1 MPTTQI
7 VKSGAPEGRVPE
19 LPPIVAG
26 HESPVVVRKVES
38 FYRSVPS
45 LFEAWVARSENYH
58 TQRCYRRDVKSF
70 IEFLGLRWPD
80 ESWALLKTSVHDVR
94 DWRTFMD
101 EEQDFAPKTLN
112 RRISS
117 LSGFFQFL
125 RETAADAKLPIM
137 VQNPAHKDFI
147 KRPST
152 EPVEE
157 TKSLSPGNARRLMGL
172 PNGESVLDYRDR
184 AILKFF
190 LFTGS
195 RIATGTKLL
204 VEDFH
209 MEDEDATIRIR
220 EKGRGKARRTIGIHA
235 EFAEALQEYIQH
247 AGITSGPL
255 FRARFN
261 SRSDQLG
268 NRPIGLTALYQL
280 ILGYLQ
286 RLPRA
291 MKRIEQDDGT
301 TKERCI
307 YTPHSLRATTA
318 TLLLKS
324 GVDILDV
331 QALLGHKSVT
341 TTQIYDKRVKQT
353 RDSASHR
360 ISF

>member
-1 MPTTQI
+1 
-7 VKSGAPEGRVPE
+7 
-19 LPPIVAG
+19 
-26 HESPVVVRKVES
+26 
-38 FYRSVPS
+38 
-45 LFEAWVARSENYH
+45 
-58 TQRCYRRDVKSF
+58 
-70 IEFLGLRWPD
+70 
-80 ESWALLKTSVHDVR
+80 
-94 DWRTFMD
+94 MD

-117 LSGFFQFL
+117 VSGFYQFL
-125 RETAADAKLPIM
+125 RETAAAAKLPIM

-147 KRPST
+147 KRPAA

-157 TKSLSPGNARRLMGL
+157 TKSLSPGNARKLMGF
-172 PNGESVLDYRDR
+172 PSGESVLDYRDR
-184 AILKFF
+184 AILKFY

-220 EKGRGKARRTIGIHA
+220 EKGRGKSRRTIGIHA
-235 EFAEALQEYIQH
+235 EFAEALQEYLQH

-255 FRARFN
+255 FRARLN
-261 SRSDQLG
+261 SRSDKLG

-280 ILGYLQ
+280 ILGYLR

-291 MKRIEQDDGT
+291 VKRVERNDGT
-301 TKERCI
+301 TEECCI

-331 QALLGHKSVT
+331 QTLLGHKSVT

-353 RDSASHR
+353 RDSASHK